1 VLSSTKNP
9 RIAAAIRLKKRAF
22 RDDDRR
28 LLVEGAQAVG
38 EALDAG
44 ALSTLY
50 VADELDE
57 LAVRAREAGVD
68 VLHVAPEVVR
78 AITSTVTPQGVV
90 GVAAY
95 VDVPLAQLPD
105 AGCLAILHEVRDP
118 GNAGTVVRSAD
129 AAGAAGVVFTDRS
142 VDVYNPKTVRS
153 SAGSLF
159 HLPVVRGAPT
169 DEAVREL
176 RGRGFRVLAM
186 DGRGERDLYGVD
198 LSGAVAFVFGNE
210 AHGLPADVLRA
221 ADVTVHVPHAG
232 PAESLNLAAA
242 ATVCLFERARRERRK
257 GADTLDTLIAAAA
270 HDIRSPL
277 TAMKGFGYALEK
289 RADVMTAEQRA
300 MMLTGIVHDADRMD
314 TIVRQLVDAARLTAG
329 SLELF
334 REQTDLSEL
343 VHALADQQSR
353 DPEHPEIRW
362 SGDGGPFLID
372 PARMRTS
379 LLAFAESLV
388 WWSGDGPID
397 VRAERTSDGRLHV
410 WASRAGTDLASEAA
424 DALFAPR
431 TPGSG
436 AGSKMGMFVTR
447 GVAEAQGGRAWAEVD
462 DGVLSFHIEI
472 PLPT

>member
-1 VLSSTKNP
+1 MLSSTKNP
-9 RIAAAIRLKKRAF
+9 RVAAAIRLKKRAF
-22 RDDDRR
+22 RDEERR
-28 LLVEGAQAVG
+28 LLVEGAQGVG
-38 EALDAG
+38 EALTAG
-44 ALSTLY
+44 ALTALF
-50 VADELDE
+50 VTDELDE
-57 LAVRAREAGVD
+57 LAVRAREAGVE
-68 VLHVAPEVVR
+68 VFHVAPDVIR
-78 AITSTVTPQGVV
+78 AITSTVTPQGSV
-90 GVAAY
+90 GIAPY
-95 VDVPLAQLPD
+95 VDVPLTALPEG
-105 AGCLAILHEVRDP
+105 GCLAVLHEVRDP
-118 GNAGTVVRSAD
+118 GNAGTVLRSAD

-159 HLPVVRGAPT
+159 HLPVVRGVRT
-169 DEAVREL
+169 DVAIREL

-186 DGRGERDLYGVD
+186 DARGERDLYGVD

-210 AHGLPADVLRA
+210 AHGLPDDVLRA
-221 ADVTVHVPHAG
+221 ADVSVHVPHAG
-232 PAESLNLAAA
+232 RAESLNLAAA
-242 ATVCLFERARRERRK
+242 ATVCLFERSRRERRK
-257 GADTLDTLIAAAA
+257 GADTLETLIAAAA

-289 RADVMTAEQRA
+289 RADAMTAEQRA

-314 TIVRQLVDAARLTAG
+314 TIVRQLVDAARLAAG

-343 VHALADQQSR
+343 VHTLADQQSR

-388 WWSGDGPID
+388 WWSAEGPIQ
-397 VRAERTSDGRLHV
+397 VHAERTDVARLHV
-410 WASRAGTDLASEAA
+410 WATRRGTELTSDAA

-431 TPGSG
+431 KPGSG
-436 AGSKMGMFVTR
+436 AGSKMGMYVTR
-447 GVAEAQGGRAWAEVD
+447 GVAEAQGGRTWADVV
-462 DGVLSFHIEI
+462 DGVLAFHLEI
-472 PLPT
+472 PLPA